1 MPTFTQIITPPELRD
16 ALIQF
21 ARDFNPN
28 YFMTPCFNRKEI
40 SIEAAKRMLQ
50 VFVRRLCEH
59 FFGKKYMQN
68 PLIKDFN
75 GVVFIEKPKKE
86 LHFHIPLY
94 VPPQIESKFK
104 AYAEKLW
111 RELFQGGDNQCKMIM
126 SDSYFRNAT
135 GYSAKDSLIPLN
147 YENWC
152 TLCMLYTPS
161 SSK

>member
-1 MPTFTQIITPPELRD
+1 MSQLQQTPPELRE

-28 YFMTPCFNRKEI
+28 YFMTPCFNRKEL

-75 GVVFIEKPKKE
+75 GVVFVEKPKKE
-86 LHFHIPLY
+86 LQVERLKLACLLVLTISKAFQKMQEILFHFIK
-94 VPPQIESKFK
+94 VKK
-104 AYAEKLW
+104 
-111 RELFQGGDNQCKMIM
+111 
-126 SDSYFRNAT
+126 
-135 GYSAKDSLIPLN
+135 
-147 YENWC
+147 
-152 TLCMLYTPS
+152 
-161 SSK
+161 